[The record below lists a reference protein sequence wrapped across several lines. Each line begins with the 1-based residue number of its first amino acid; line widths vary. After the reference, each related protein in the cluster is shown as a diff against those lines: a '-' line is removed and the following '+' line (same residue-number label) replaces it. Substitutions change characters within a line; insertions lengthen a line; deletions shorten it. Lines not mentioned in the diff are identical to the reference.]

1 MGLYGVNCSEMCGNC
16 CDVKKCLFLNGWCLN
31 ECKVIYV
38 GLICKICKYLLILND
53 IKIWLLVK
61 IFRVLYFLYNL
72 IDI

>member
-16 CDVKKCLFLNGWCLN
+16 CDIKKCLFLNGWCLN

-53 IKIWLLVK
+53 IKIW
-61 IFRVLYFLYNL
+61 
-72 IDI
+72 